1 METLSFS
8 PEWNAA
14 CLRVE
19 DYLRANGISSRTQL
33 LSLTLDIVSQA
44 QQMHLG
50 DASLSPVETAMR
62 LATTRTENWFAKLVG
77 DGSATDAPSRGRVAY
92 FAARCGHR
100 WPSAFLS
107 STPPEAMLTAIRSA
121 SIQAGPALEFR
132 SLIRKEIDYGP
143 MEDIARETWDQFS
156 WSHVLRAFLIW
167 VVVFFVAYGAWL
179 RFFK

>member
-1 METLSFS
+1 MEKLSFS
-8 PEWNAA
+8 PDWNAA

-19 DYLRANGISSRTQL
+19 DYLRANGLSSRTQL

-44 QQMHLG
+44 QQIHSN
-50 DASLSPVETAMR
+50 DASRSPVETAMQ
-62 LATTRTENWFAKLVG
+62 LATERTETWFARLVG
-77 DGSATDAPSRGRVAY
+77 DESAPHASSRGRVAY
-92 FAARCGHR
+92 FASRCGQR

-107 STPPEAMLTAIRSA
+107 PTPPDAMLAAIRSA

-143 MEDIARETWDQFS
+143 MEDLARETWDQFS
-156 WSHVLRAFLIW
+156 WGHVLRAFLIW

>member
-1 METLSFS
+1 MEKLSFS
-8 PEWNAA
+8 PEWNDA

-19 DYLRANGISSRTQL
+19 DYLRVNGLSSRAQL
-33 LSLTLDIVSQA
+33 LSITLDIISQA
-44 QQMHLG
+44 QQPHSD
-50 DASLSPVETAMR
+50 DASLSPVEIAMR
-62 LATTRTENWFAKLVG
+62 LATERAEAWFARLVG
-77 DGSATDAPSRGRVAY
+77 DDSAPHASSRGRVAY
-92 FAARCGHR
+92 FAARCGQR

-107 STPPEAMLTAIRSA
+107 PTPPEAMLAAIRSA

-143 MEDIARETWDQFS
+143 MEDLARETWDQFS
-156 WSHVLRAFLIW
+156 WRHVLRAFLIW